1 MDSQYVRL
9 TNHVNDAGRLIPL
22 SDFNDSAILQNYLK
36 ENPNTDWYSSL
47 FTFGEEA
54 KQYFEKNNNSIK
66 GYNGK
71 ATTNTLV
78 FDFDSKVDLNIAKD
92 DAMRLLG
99 ELQTQGI
106 DVTKSVRVFF
116 SGSKG
121 FHVELYTK
129 KLFTP
134 EECKELSLWIKRIFK
149 LPTLDT
155 VIYNTTRLYRINN
168 TINPKSNLYKIE
180 LEPEDL
186 VNLTIDQIKEK
197 AKTTFITNFATAV
210 PTDNLKFIDTFKIL
224 YMKKPLSVV
233 VESTEEIDGI
243 KGIDTIDFNECPR
256 NQPRCIFALSKGIM
270 KPGLGERNVLFLRL
284 AAYYRGQGFA
294 KEVALSTL
302 VGIAELNAKLYPDAE
317 PYTKDELENTVVKSV
332 YGSTTFKQI
341 PGASGVDPKNELVKK
356 YCDALGEKTTRKCC
370 LHSRGESRET
380 TVQIESVSDSF
391 EHFASNFEKN
401 TVKTG
406 INFIDE
412 NMNIAVGT
420 TTLLVGA
427 TGSGKTTAA
436 LNVMENANALGL
448 HTVFFSLDMHKNLI
462 YLKLAQK
469 LTNYTQQQILDFYKN
484 KDHNKISYIKGVI
497 AQKYNK
503 TFFDFSST
511 LTLDQMRDKIFNIED
526 ENKVKIKLVVV
537 DYASRITGQFADRY
551 ANATYN
557 ALKSTEVAGVTD
569 SAWVFISQI
578 SRNSGDGCA
587 PLRTKRAA
595 KESGDWEESATNVIT
610 VWRPFM
616 GDPDRDFYLR
626 MFLAK
631 NRMGREVETVLK
643 FDGAKGHIRDM
654 NLDEHSEYSATLE
667 KEERDY
673 LKSKFNKI

>member
-1 MDSQYVRL
+1 MNDQYVRL
-9 TNHVNDAGRLIPL
+9 TNSVTDFGRLIPL
-22 SDFNDSAILQNYLK
+22 SDFTDTNKLQNYLK
-36 ENPNTDWYSSL
+36 ESPNTDWYSSL

-54 KQYFEKNNNSIK
+54 KQYFEKNSNSIK
-66 GYNGK
+66 GYIGK

-78 FDFDSKVDLNIAKD
+78 FDFDSKVDLNSAKD
-92 DAMRLLG
+92 DAIALL
-99 ELQTQGI
+99 EQLREQGVDI
-106 DVTKSVRVFF
+106 NKSVRVFF

-134 EECKELSLWIKRIFK
+134 DECKELSLWIKRIFK

-168 TINPKSNLYKIE
+168 TINPKSKLYKIE
-180 LEPEDL
+180 LEPQDL
-186 VNLTIDQIKEK
+186 YELTIDQIKEK
-197 AKTTFITNFATAV
+197 AKTPALSSFI
-210 PTDNLKFIDTFKIL
+210 PTPTENLKFIDAYKIL
-224 YMKKPLSVV
+224 YMQKPLSVV
-233 VESTEEIDGI
+233 VESKEEVDGI
-243 KGIDTIDFNECPR
+243 RGIDTIDFNECPR
-256 NQPRCIFALSKGIM
+256 TTPRCYFALSKGIM
-270 KPGLGERNVLFLRL
+270 KPGVGERNVLFLRL
-284 AAYYRGQGFA
+284 AAYYRNQGMA
-294 KEVALSTL
+294 KEVALNTL

-317 PYTKDELENTVVKSV
+317 PYTKSELENTVIKSV
-332 YGSTTFKQI
+332 YGSNTFKQM
-341 PGASGVDPKNELVKK
+341 PGATGASPDNELLKK
-356 YCDALGEKTTRKCC
+356 YCETLNDKTTRKCC
-370 LHSRGESRET
+370 LHSRAENRET

-391 EHFASNFEKN
+391 EQFASNFEKN

-406 INFIDE
+406 LDFIDE
-412 NMNIAVGT
+412 NMNIAIGT

-436 LNVMENANALGL
+436 LNIMENANALGL

-469 LTNYTQQQILDFYKN
+469 LTNYTQQQILDFYKFKN
-484 KDHNKISYIKGVI
+484 YDKINLIKKAI
-497 AQKYNK
+497 ADKYGK

-557 ALKSTEVAGVTD
+557 ALKSTEVANVTD
-569 SAWVFISQI
+569 SAWIFISQI

-616 GDPDRDFYLR
+616 GDPDRDYYLR

-643 FDGAKGHIRDM
+643 FEGAKGLIRDM
-654 NLDEHSEYSATLE
+654 SLDEHSEYAATLE
-667 KEERDY
+667 KEEREY